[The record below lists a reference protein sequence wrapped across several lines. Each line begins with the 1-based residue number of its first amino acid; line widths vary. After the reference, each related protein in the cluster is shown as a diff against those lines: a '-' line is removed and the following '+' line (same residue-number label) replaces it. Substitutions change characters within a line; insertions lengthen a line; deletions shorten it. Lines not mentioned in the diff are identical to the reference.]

1 MKNFI
6 YDKTNTIF
14 HIEQSVCIS
23 IFTISYQLVTYFK
36 RFRCTIFAYCGF
48 Y

>member
-23 IFTISYQLVTYFK
+23 FSQYLINL
-36 RFRCTIFAYCGF
+36 
-48 Y
+48 